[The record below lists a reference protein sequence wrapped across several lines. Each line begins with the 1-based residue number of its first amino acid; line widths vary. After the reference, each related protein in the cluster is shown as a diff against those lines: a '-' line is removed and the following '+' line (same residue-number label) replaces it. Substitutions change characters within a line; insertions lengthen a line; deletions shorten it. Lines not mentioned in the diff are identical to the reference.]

1 MHIRK
6 VGHIYFQQ
14 YAPNLLTLSLILIL
28 QTREIWINMT
38 FHRISHWCILLM
50 TSWPVKQEMVRQEMV
65 GGLGNALSQE
75 KWVAFGYFS
84 KLDSFHVTWS
94 LHSSTTPRFGMCC
107 LQKLKRPRRH
117 CFPLCSVGCKISLL
131 FWRWCSDM
139 FLIPGPLQIFVAGP
153 RIFFIIYV
161 PSFEGHLSPQDFH
174 SSMLATFCSYRT
186 IKAMTLKVMK

>member
-65 GGLGNALSQE
+65 GGLGKALSQE

-117 CFPLCSVGCKISLL
+117 CFPLCSVGCKMQQFLSYFGGDALTCSWSL
-131 FWRWCSDM
+131 DPYK
-139 FLIPGPLQIFVAGP
+139 FLWQ
-153 RIFFIIYV
+153 V
-161 PSFEGHLSPQDFH
+161 PESFL
-174 SSMLATFCSYRT
+174 
-186 IKAMTLKVMK
+186 